1 MRKLVVVAAAAL
13 MVGAL
18 LSPSAGAAKA
28 EKTSG
33 TFAPVPGHGD
43 WGVTGTAKMI
53 RTSAGSTLVKVKVEG
68 LDPGAT
74 YPSHVHNQPCSTG
87 GGGHYQNDVGGAT
100 TPPNELWPSTDSASP
115 GLTANA
121 KGKAVGTDRA
131 DWLAR
136 PEAQSVVIHLYS
148 NTAIRVACADLS

>member
-1 MRKLVVVAAAAL
+1 MRKIAVLAAAL
-13 MVGAL
+13 FVVGAL
-18 LSPSAGAAKA
+18 LPPSAGAQKA
-28 EKTSG
+28 QKTSG
-33 TFAPVPGHGD
+33 TFAAVPGHGD
-43 WGVTGTAKMI
+43 WGVTGTVKMI
-53 RTSAGSTLVKVKVEG
+53 RTSAGSTLVKVKAEG

-87 GGGHYQNDVGGAT
+87 GGGHYQNVVGGEAA
-100 TPPNELWPSTDSASP
+100 PPNELWPSTDSSSP
-115 GLTANA
+115 GLTVNPE
-121 KGKAVGTDRA
+121 GKAVGTDHA